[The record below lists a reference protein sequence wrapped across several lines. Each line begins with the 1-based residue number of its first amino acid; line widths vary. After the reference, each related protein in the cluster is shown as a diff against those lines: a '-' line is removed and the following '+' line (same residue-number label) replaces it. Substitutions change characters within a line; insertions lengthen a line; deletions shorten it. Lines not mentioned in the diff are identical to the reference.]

1 MGLFR
6 RRLKTIPKFDE
17 NGRFAGSVRQLP
29 PPDVG
34 ARRAAAL
41 DGSPLPVLVWPPPGM
56 EIPELPPEM
65 ADVGPYGPNA
75 ATVQLLV
82 ASGLVVPIVEVDPE
96 ENWADDTPLSEVVFC
111 VLDTETTGTDPTV
124 DSIVEVGVVT
134 MRGDGTVLD
143 RWSTTV
149 CPSNG
154 WVTGT
159 QIHGIDRETM
169 AGSPTFDEVL
179 RPLVAR
185 MSGKPILAHNT
196 NFDVN
201 MLWAEFERC
210 GYQAGATVA
219 VDTRDLAALHGFES
233 QKLGDLAAVYGLV
246 NEAAHRAWADA
257 EVCGNLLSVM
267 APPLGVA
274 TVHDLCQVVEVND
287 GFPGDWPEPQVSD
300 EVRARMR
307 SARQDVLSGKVPDR
321 PDAMRGVR
329 WSKTSG
335 DKWYVSAP
343 ADAGVEP
350 GSVIGVKT
358 KGTGKVAEVEVTKV
372 WPDRD
377 DPSRV
382 LMGTKQI
389 RAWTPPDLGDAR
401 WGEPT
406 FAGRVA
412 KMRQAYKFGE
422 TIDDMSASPVP
433 GVDDGWDVVEYGKT
447 TYRVMLD
454 DLSCS
459 CRGRVEGVCSH
470 VSKAVFMA
478 WPDDPRPPA
487 REGGLI
493 V

>member
-1 MGLFR
+1 
-6 RRLKTIPKFDE
+6 
-17 NGRFAGSVRQLP
+17 
-29 PPDVG
+29 
-34 ARRAAAL
+34 
-41 DGSPLPVLVWPPPGM
+41 
-56 EIPELPPEM
+56 
-65 ADVGPYGPNA
+65 
-75 ATVQLLV
+75 
-82 ASGLVVPIVEVDPE
+82 
-96 ENWADDTPLSEVVFC
+96 
-111 VLDTETTGTDPTV
+111 
-124 DSIVEVGVVT
+124 
-134 MRGDGTVLD
+134 
-143 RWSTTV
+143 
-149 CPSNG
+149 
-154 WVTGT
+154 
-159 QIHGIDRETM
+159 
-169 AGSPTFDEVL
+169 
-179 RPLVAR
+179 
-185 MSGKPILAHNT
+185 
-196 NFDVN
+196 
-201 MLWAEFERC
+201 
-210 GYQAGATVA
+210 
-219 VDTRDLAALHGFES
+219 
-233 QKLGDLAAVYGLV
+233 
-246 NEAAHRAWADA
+246 
-257 EVCGNLLSVM
+257 
-267 APPLGVA
+267 
-274 TVHDLCQVVEVND
+274 
-287 GFPGDWPEPQVSD
+287 
-300 EVRARMR
+300 
-307 SARQDVLSGKVPDR
+307 
-321 PDAMRGVR
+321 
-329 WSKTSG
+329 
-335 DKWYVSAP
+335 VSAP
-343 ADAGVEP
+343 ADAGVEL

-478 WPDDPRPPA
+478 WPDDQRPPA